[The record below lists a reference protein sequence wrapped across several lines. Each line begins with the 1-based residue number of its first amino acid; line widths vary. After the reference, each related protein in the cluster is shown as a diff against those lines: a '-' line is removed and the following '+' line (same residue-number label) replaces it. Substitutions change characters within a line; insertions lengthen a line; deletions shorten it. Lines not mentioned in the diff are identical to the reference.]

1 MILMF
6 YRKLFVYAGVLI
18 FLFILALTSCN
29 NKTQDQSS
37 QKNNK
42 RQAKERALIE
52 ANRSAIETEK
62 EMIEAYARR
71 YNWTLQSASG
81 VYFTRYRKGSGPE
94 ISAGDRVT
102 YHYKLSLINGEEISG
117 SKQGHPE
124 VMRVAG
130 GGSQV
135 SGLHRGMTNLREGDK
150 AKLIVPSHLA
160 YGIAGDQDKIPPKT
174 TLIYDL
180 EILEVRKGEL

>member
-1 MILMF
+1 MF
-6 YRKLFVYAGVLI
+6 YRKLFVYTG
-18 FLFILALTSCN
+18 ILLLVITFASCR

-37 QKNNK
+37 QKNDD

-62 EMIEAYARR
+62 DMIKAYARR
-71 YNWTLQSASG
+71 YNWALKYASG
-81 VYFTRYRKGSGPE
+81 VYFTIYRKGSGPE
-94 ISAGDRVT
+94 ISAGDKVI
-102 YHYKLSLINGEEISG
+102 YHYKLSLINGEEISA

-135 SGLHRGMTNLREGDK
+135 SGLHRGMTKLREGDK

-180 EILEVRKGEL
+180 EILDLRKGEL

>member
-1 MILMF
+1 MF
-6 YRKLFVYAGVLI
+6 YRKLLFYTG
-18 FLFILALTSCN
+18 FLLLVVVAFASCKS
-29 NKTQDQSS
+29 KTHDQSGQTS
-37 QKNNK
+37 ND
-42 RQAKERALIE
+42 RRTKERALIE
-52 ANRSAIETEK
+52 ANRSALETER
-62 EMIEAYARR
+62 EMIKAYARR
-71 YNWTLQSASG
+71 YHWNLQYASG

-94 ISAGDRVT
+94 IAEGDQVV
-102 YHYKLSLINGEEISG
+102 YHYTLSLINGKEIAASE
-117 SKQGHPE
+117 QNHPE

-135 SGLHRGMTNLREGDK
+135 SGLHRGMTKLHGGDK

-180 EILEVRKGEL
+180 EVLEVRKGDL